1 MFGLFEKAVDV
12 AVFPS
17 VSGRVLN
24 NGEPISNF
32 KLRRGYLYLGTEE
45 EQPVWDEAYTDEQ
58 GNFQFPELIIQSK
71 LPNIPF
77 GRTIIAQLIDIQDT
91 RYPEYK
97 DTYLWWAKSKGV
109 NHISHFVERLAA
121 LNCDLNDEEVPHQI
135 INEKYEGAIRYE
147 VKSICRWPELEAI
160 EVEKREK
167 YGEW

>member
-58 GNFQFPELIIQSK
+58 GNFQFQS
-71 LPNIPF
+71 LSFSPNF
-77 GRTIIAQLIDIQDT
+77 
-91 RYPEYK
+91 
-97 DTYLWWAKSKGV
+97 
-109 NHISHFVERLAA
+109 
-121 LNCDLNDEEVPHQI
+121 QI
-135 INEKYEGAIRYE
+135 FHSAEP
-147 VKSICRWPELEAI
+147 S
-160 EVEKREK
+160 
-167 YGEW
+167 